1 MKANPR
7 PQPPTVHRLPFYL
20 SALREMEE
28 ALSARSNSGHSTR
41 TLRECLYRLMGTA
54 TVARGALLI
63 VERPSRKL
71 RLKARKGLPR
81 GSSLAIPLSAAE
93 SRSLAAAGRPFQV
106 TLAGSS
112 AGRLGRRL
120 SQAVQGLGLQ
130 LAVPLTH
137 RGETWGLALLGARID
152 ASPFADEDIDI
163 LEHMGKML
171 ASSLRE
177 DEVRRGL
184 EKKVKALNHQTE
196 RLRKI
201 FVDTVHV
208 LAGVLDGK
216 APGEGPGHSARVAS
230 LAAETGRH
238 LGLSSMRC
246 ERLYLAGL
254 LHDIGKQVIDRD
266 ILGKKAP
273 LDDSEREIVHRHPEI
288 AYELLSH
295 IDFPWGDVAAIIRHH
310 HERPDGQGYPH
321 GLNQAAISLEAKIL
335 ILAEAFDAMLSDQPW
350 RKRLAFPKVVEE
362 LSQSMGLQFEPDVV
376 SGLCAALE
384 DALRGNS
391 EYTDFVPSFATSA
404 KPELIE
410 KMLSVLRSE
419 VESRKAPRSAEII
432 QIKPDDE

>member
-1 MKANPR
+1 MKAQPR
-7 PQPPTVHRLPFYL
+7 PQQPTVHRLPFYL
-20 SALREMEE
+20 SALREMEQ
-28 ALSARSNSGHSTR
+28 ALSARSNAGHSTR

-54 TVARGALLI
+54 TVARGALLT
-63 VERPSRKL
+63 VDRPTRRLK
-71 RLKARKGLPR
+71 LKARKGLPH
-81 GSSLAIPLSAAE
+81 GSALSIPLSAAE
-93 SRSLAAAGRPFQV
+93 GRSLASSARPFQI
-106 TLAGSS
+106 TLAGSA
-112 AGRLGRRL
+112 AGKLGRRL
-120 SQAVQGLGLQ
+120 AQSVQGLGLQ
-130 LAVPLTH
+130 LALPLVH
-137 RGETWGLALLGARID
+137 RGETWGIALLGSRID
-152 ASPFADEDIDI
+152 ASPFAAEDLDI
-163 LEHMGKML
+163 LEHMGTML
-171 ASSLRE
+171 ASTLRE
-177 DEVRRGL
+177 DEIRQGL
-184 EKKVKALNHQTE
+184 EKKVKTLNQQTGQ
-196 RLRKI
+196 LRKI

-273 LDDSEREIVHRHPEI
+273 LDASEREIVHRHPEI

-321 GLNQAAISLEAKIL
+321 GLNQSAISLEAKIL

-362 LSQSMGLQFEPDVV
+362 LSHSMGLQFEPDVV

-384 DALRGNS
+384 DALKGKS
-391 EYTDFVPSFATSA
+391 EYSDFVPTFATSA

-410 KMLSVLRSE
+410 KMLRVLRSE
-419 VESRKAPRSAEII
+419 VESRRTPTPAEII
-432 QIKPDDE
+432 QITPDSD